1 MTIDDWASCSPAR
14 AASGIPDFDELMAR
28 VADRAPAR
36 RLVTIEEVGATCVFL
51 ASPYAAAMTGET
63 LYVDGG
69 YHILG

>member
-1 MTIDDWASCSPAR
+1 
-14 AASGIPDFDELMAR
+14 MAR
-28 VADRAPAR
+28 VAGRAPAR
-36 RLVTIEEVGATCVFL
+36 RLVTIEEVGAACVFL